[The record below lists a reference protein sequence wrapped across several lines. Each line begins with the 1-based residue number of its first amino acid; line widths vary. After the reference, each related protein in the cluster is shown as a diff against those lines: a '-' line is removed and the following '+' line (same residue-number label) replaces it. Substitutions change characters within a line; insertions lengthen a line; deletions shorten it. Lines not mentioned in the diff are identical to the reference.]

1 MSPVYYSVMQL
12 LFWQVTCFMMRTGW
26 CVTCILLFNAVVVLA
41 GDMFYDEDR
50 MVCHL
55 YITL

>member
-1 MSPVYYSVMQL
+1 MSLVRCSVMQL
-12 LFWQVTCFMMRTGW
+12 LFWQVTCLMIGTG
-26 CVTCILLFNAVVVLA
+26 CVTCILLCNVVVVSA